1 MQTNS
6 HNPTNTGISSPAQRL
21 PGKRGLSIFIR
32 ESQGDSFRKAFS
44 LSILKTDAG
53 IMVTPMMDPWG
64 DITCSQLTVP
74 DSGGLKVVAGSS
86 MVVNSDNRPKLHYHR
101 SGFTSVQPAGRTERK
116 IARLPS
122 IDSVDRVQIFD
133 ATMRVPTKLPVAEEA
148 SRGIFLATD
157 VASVR
162 TVGISGVLYRRDL
175 LESNQLERL
184 TSGHPLIQSPSI
196 DSAVILDL
204 SGYGSNT
211 LLCLFAI
218 FSPTPLPDFASDFTL
233 TSFFAPSIHDSGG
246 VSIHAGSG
254 EPCPGL
260 MHAPPPISAVLPN
273 QPTSTDES
281 PLSRITRIATQSE
294 DTGRR
299 WRDGATDLSDPIDG
313 ILRPMP
319 RERE

>member
-116 IARLPS
+116 
-122 IDSVDRVQIFD
+122 
-133 ATMRVPTKLPVAEEA
+133 M
-148 SRGIFLATD
+148 
-157 VASVR
+157 
-162 TVGISGVLYRRDL
+162 
-175 LESNQLERL
+175 
-184 TSGHPLIQSPSI
+184 
-196 DSAVILDL
+196 
-204 SGYGSNT
+204 
-211 LLCLFAI
+211 AI
-218 FSPTPLPDFASDFTL
+218 
-233 TSFFAPSIHDSGG
+233 H
-246 VSIHAGSG
+246 
-254 EPCPGL
+254 
-260 MHAPPPISAVLPN
+260 
-273 QPTSTDES
+273 
-281 PLSRITRIATQSE
+281 R
-294 DTGRR
+294 
-299 WRDGATDLSDPIDG
+299 
-313 ILRPMP
+313 
-319 RERE
+319 